1 MGSVQSTMQPFKSC
15 RIPLHSPDCHKT
27 TLAFFRDALHTN
39 SANNT
44 LPSHKESSTNTKK
57 CSKTNII
64 VVCTQNQKFLKQQYF
79 LHTIEFSGQC
89 WGIP

>member
-1 MGSVQSTMQPFKSC
+1 MHPFPSDT
-15 RIPLHSPDCHKT
+15 PGCHKI

-44 LPSHKESSTNTKK
+44 LPSHKESSTNTQK

-64 VVCTQNQKFLKQQYF
+64 VVCTQNQKFLKQQMF
-79 LHTIEFSGQC
+79 FTQLSSQV
-89 WGIP
+89 